1 MFPMAESHHKCPGD
15 SQRALACVLEKQ
27 HSKGERQERAK
38 GGSHWAEHTG
48 GDGHPPDCWPLLHS
62 GLTSPIWSLAFE
74 LISTLFSCLPREL
87 PCSEMACS
95 REKITNQSLV
105 PAGFPIITRKEEEKI
120 PFSLGYWAGGK
131 CGTCSLLL
139 RGCRYHQ
146 LPHPLRV
153 NPGDVGPRER
163 RTLPLLEV
171 PFLLQSLLGKI
182 CPYP

>member
-1 MFPMAESHHKCPGD
+1 MAVTGQSTQEAMVTHLTVGPFSTVALLPLFGAEPLSSFP
-15 SQRALACVLEKQ
+15 
-27 HSKGERQERAK
+27 
-38 GGSHWAEHTG
+38 
-48 GDGHPPDCWPLLHS
+48 
-62 GLTSPIWSLAFE
+62 
-74 LISTLFSCLPREL
+74 LFSCLPREL

-105 PAGFPIITRKEEEKI
+105 PAGFPMITRKEEEKV
-120 PFSLGYWAGGK
+120 PFSLGYRAGGK

-182 CPYP
+182 CPYPQHREIILCNAMTEV